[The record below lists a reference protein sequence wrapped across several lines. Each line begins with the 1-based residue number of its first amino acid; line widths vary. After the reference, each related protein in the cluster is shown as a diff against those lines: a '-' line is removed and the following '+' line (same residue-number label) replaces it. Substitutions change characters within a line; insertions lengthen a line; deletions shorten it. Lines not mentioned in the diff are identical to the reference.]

1 MWEEDPRYQD
11 AQFRQV
17 LIVVVTG
24 TLALAAL
31 GWYVEDLAPLKM
43 WALWF
48 LGVEAAWLIV
58 ASAAYGLVRLWRFFA
73 ERRAKSSAPPGVP

>member
-1 MWEEDPRYQD
+1 MV
-11 AQFRQV
+11 AA
-17 LIVVVTG
+17 G

-31 GWYVEDLAPLKM
+31 GWYAEDLAPLKT
-43 WALWF
+43 WASWL

-73 ERRAKSSAPPGVP
+73 ERRAKSSAPLGVP